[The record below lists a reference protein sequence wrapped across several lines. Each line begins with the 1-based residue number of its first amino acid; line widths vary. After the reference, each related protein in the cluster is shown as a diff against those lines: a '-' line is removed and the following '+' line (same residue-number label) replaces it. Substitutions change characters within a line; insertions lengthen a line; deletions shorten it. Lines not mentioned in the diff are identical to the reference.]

1 MQMLTNRPGAAARL
15 ARMFRGCTC
24 ALALLT
30 VLGGAQSIA
39 QEAGPKLNWG
49 VEMEIGSLDPVY
61 QTNNWEY
68 MTVAN
73 VYDSLV
79 WPDREQGVKPWV
91 AESWT
96 ISEDARTY
104 TFRIKPGVPFHD
116 LTEVTAEDVAFSFKR
131 MMDLAGPAASNFRS
145 LTADGVSV
153 VDDRTVAVTL
163 TEPDSAFLKALLTF
177 KIVNKDLIMA
187 NLGKGSYGDF
197 GDYGVEYLRTHDA
210 GSGPYRATDI
220 RLSDY
225 VQLERFVEYPFTTWT
240 EQTPASVRISTVP
253 EMATIATMLRAGEI
267 DVASWSLPITVQN
280 QIAQDQRFIM
290 QRDLL
295 PTAWFVIMNN
305 SKPPL
310 DDPAVRRAVAMAYD
324 SNTVTQHI
332 LGGGGPLAGP
342 VPASMLGTCEGIPA
356 YQFDIEAA
364 KAELAK
370 SKYSAE
376 ELAGFSMD
384 IAAVAG
390 SERFKNIALLLSTNL
405 NKIGLKAEVQSVRW
419 TDIGQAQTTPET
431 AYDFVVFYDGAKV
444 PDPNVF
450 LTYYTPKG
458 FGDAFPPG
466 GMYYENPEVTK
477 LIETGIQSTDVA
489 VQQNSYCAAVKLIAA
504 DSPSVFSHTDERQVS
519 RWAYVNGFGD
529 NEGALFFDLRF
540 ENWTMDTASPDY
552 QANHQ

>member
-1 MQMLTNRPGAAARL
+1 MQMLTTRKSAAPRL
-15 ARMFRGCTC
+15 ARMFRGYTC

-30 VLGGAQSIA
+30 AMGAAQSIA
-39 QEAGPKLNWG
+39 QEAGPQLNWG

-104 TFRIKPGVPFHD
+104 TFKIKTGVPFHD
-116 LTEVTAEDVAFSFKR
+116 GSEMTAEDVAFSFKR

-145 LTADGVSV
+145 LTSEGVSV
-153 VDDRTVAVTL
+153 VDENTVSVTL

-187 NLGKGSYGDF
+187 NLATGTYGEF

-210 GSGPYRATDI
+210 GSGPYQVTDI

-225 VQLERFVEYPFTTWT
+225 VQLAQFADYPFTTWS

-280 QIAQDQRFIM
+280 QIAQDPRFVM
-290 QRDLL
+290 QKDLL

-310 DDPAVRRAVAMAYD
+310 DDPAVRKAVAMAYD

-342 VPASMLGTCEGIPA
+342 VPASMLGACDGIPA
-356 YQFDIEAA
+356 YQFDIQAA
-364 KAELAK
+364 KAELGN

-376 ELAGFSMD
+376 ELAAFTMG

-405 NKIGLKAEVQSVRW
+405 AKIGLKAEVQSVRW
-419 TDIGQAQTTPET
+419 TDIGQAQTTPDT

-489 VQQNSYCAAVKLIAA
+489 VQQSSYCDAVKLIAA

-540 ENWTMDTASPDY
+540 ENWTLDTESPDF